1 MTRTLGD
8 FLTESFHIEGM
19 HRMVS
24 KAEHKEAERFMA
36 LERIELQDMIDFVKV
51 FQSNAKFRTE
61 EGLNVHVGRHLP
73 PPGGVAVGY
82 ALADLLHKANEE
94 NSNPHLIHLEYEL
107 LHPFT
112 DCNGRS
118 GRILWL
124 WQSKR
129 MIGKLPHLSFLHN
142 FYYHA
147 LDNARE

>member
-19 HRMVS
+19 YRMVS

-61 EGLNVHVGRHLP
+61 EGLNVRVGKHLP
-73 PPGGVAVGY
+73 PQGGVAVGY
-82 ALADLLHKANEE
+82 ALVDILHKANKE
-94 NSNPHLIHLEYEL
+94 NSNPHLIHLKYEL

-129 MIGKLPHLSFLHN
+129 TLGELPHLSFLHN
-142 FYYHA
+142 FYYHT
-147 LDNARE
+147 LDNTRK

>member
-19 HRMVS
+19 YRMVS

-36 LERIELQDMIDFVKV
+36 LEQIELQDMIDFVKV

-61 EGLNVHVGRHLP
+61 EGLNVRVGKHLP
-73 PPGGVAVGY
+73 PQGGVAVGY
-82 ALADLLHKANEE
+82 ALADLLYKANKE
-94 NSNPHLIHLEYEL
+94 NSSPHLIHLKYEL

-112 DCNGRS
+112 DWNGRS

-129 MIGKLPHLSFLHN
+129 TLGELPHLSFLHN
-142 FYYHA
+142 FYYHT
-147 LDNARE
+147 LDNARK

>member
-19 HRMVS
+19 RRMVS

-36 LERIELQDMIDFVKV
+36 LERIELQDMIDFVKA
-51 FQSNAKFRTE
+51 FQPNAKFRTK
-61 EGLNVHVGRHLP
+61 EGLNVRVGKHLP
-73 PPGGVAVGY
+73 PLGGVAVGY
-82 ALADLLHKANEE
+82 ALTDLLYKANEE
-94 NSNPHLIHLEYEL
+94 NSSPHLIHLEYEL

-129 MIGKLPHLSFLHN
+129 ILGELPYLSFLHS